1 MLVVG
6 SQNLRMWKMFN
17 LTNHDIDAIMVSA
30 LEGGIIYR
38 CNKAEIADDYL
49 GEDVSKQIS
58 RVDTLILYDD
68 DEEGESTGSIKISLL
83 IDLRSGI
90 LTYKTFMV
98 LLSLDD
104 DVGTGLIDAPAAD
117 ALFSL
122 SYSESFGTPKVHS
135 SLL

>member
-1 MLVVG
+1 MLAVG
-6 SQNLRMWKMFN
+6 YQNLRMWKMFN

-30 LEGGIIYR
+30 LEGGIIYW

-58 RVDTLILYDD
+58 RGDTLILYD

-122 SYSESFGTPKVHS
+122 WYSESFGTPKVHS

>member
-1 MLVVG
+1 MKI
-6 SQNLRMWKMFN
+6 Q
-17 LTNHDIDAIMVSA
+17 
-30 LEGGIIYR
+30 E
-38 CNKAEIADDYL
+38 DD
-49 GEDVSKQIS
+49 
-58 RVDTLILYDD
+58 
-68 DEEGESTGSIKISLL
+68 LL

-117 ALFSL
+117 TLFRL